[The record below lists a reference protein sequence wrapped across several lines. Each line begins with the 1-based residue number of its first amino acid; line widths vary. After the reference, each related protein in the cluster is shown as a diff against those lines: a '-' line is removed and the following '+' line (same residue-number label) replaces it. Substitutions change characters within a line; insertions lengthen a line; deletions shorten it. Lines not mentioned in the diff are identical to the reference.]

1 MKKGPRAVLCAAVA
15 ARGLL
20 APVGQGVSWGELA
33 ACGLTQ
39 MVLDRAN
46 CVNPA

>member
-20 APVGQGVSWGELA
+20 APVGAGRELA
-33 ACGLTQ
+33 
-39 MVLDRAN
+39 
-46 CVNPA
+46 